1 MAQQDKS
8 YLHDKKR
15 NMQFWDRL
23 EQNTCGYLEDMIEF
37 GSSTI
42 PDIDEDKKMEISK
55 EVLSLVVN
63 RLEECGANFPYVDEN
78 Y

>member
-23 EQNTCGYLEDMIEF
+23 EQNTYGYLEDMIEF

-42 PDIDEDKKMEISK
+42 P
-55 EVLSLVVN
+55 
-63 RLEECGANFPYVDEN
+63 RH
-78 Y
+78 